1 MCEKVVNTY
10 ESLRSWCNAKRKNMI
25 RKISLFLSSFKM
37 WWKLFAIIFKSLIE
51 IIRSPSFIMFSTI
64 AIGLGTMGI
73 WIGFFPSSGIT
84 LPAVGGGD
92 SWAERIDNLSVFT
105 FCIATLGSVAT
116 DYFFEEK
123 NSQNIQSEDLDKM
136 LSKHGMFFLWALA
149 ALMSFAALKN
159 NDAIY
164 WSLGLTIVFWLL
176 INIKKPKF
184 QKINEQALH
193 NLDPNLKPKTK
204 SASEIKGEGL

>member
-1 MCEKVVNTY
+1 MCEKVENTY
-10 ESLRSWCNAKRKNMI
+10 ESLRSWCNTKGKNMS

-51 IIRSPSFIMFSTI
+51 IMRSPSFIMFSTI

-73 WIGFFPSSGIT
+73 WIGFFPSSAIA
-84 LPAVGGGD
+84 LPTAVED
-92 SWAERIDNLSVFT
+92 SWGERIDNLSVFT

-123 NSQNIQSEDLDKM
+123 NSQHIQSEDLDKM

-184 QKINEQALH
+184 QKINEHALK
-193 NLDPNLKPKTK
+193 NLEPNLKAETK
-204 SASEIKGEGL
+204 SASEIKGDGL